1 MALLLRSFF
10 PLSCSSPLGTA
21 VLSCPAAKH
30 LQASD
35 RLCLEALTLKV
46 LESSTSLGTH
56 SVSTEGC
63 RPPALGLCL
72 CLPEECGGTRWKKK
86 AQYRCSDWMDQ
97 YNGKGVITKV

>member
-35 RLCLEALTLKV
+35 QLCLKALTLKV

-63 RPPALGLCL
+63 RPPALGLSV
-72 CLPEECGGTRWKKK
+72 PSRGVWWDQMEEESTV
-86 AQYRCSDWMDQ
+86 Q
-97 YNGKGVITKV
+97 V